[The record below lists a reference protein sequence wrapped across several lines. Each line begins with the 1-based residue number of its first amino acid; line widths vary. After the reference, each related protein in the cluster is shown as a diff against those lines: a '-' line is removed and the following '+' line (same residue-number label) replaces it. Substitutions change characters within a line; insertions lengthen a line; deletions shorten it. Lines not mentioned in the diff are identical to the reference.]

1 MSGPRRPQA
10 SGPVPTQQTPSHSP
24 GTHQPRPRIDPG
36 IDEGTVPGRR
46 GHEPLAD
53 YPTSPPGQW
62 RPPTTISEMVEEP
75 ESSATP
81 TLDEWIGEVGESGV
95 LAAVEALKASVANG
109 TATVLRDKESL
120 QAYWD
125 SRRRQTA

>member
-1 MSGPRRPQA
+1 
-10 SGPVPTQQTPSHSP
+10 
-24 GTHQPRPRIDPG
+24 
-36 IDEGTVPGRR
+36 
-46 GHEPLAD
+46 
-53 YPTSPPGQW
+53 
-62 RPPTTISEMVEEP
+62 MVEEP

-81 TLDEWIGEVGESGV
+81 TLDEWIGDVGESGV

-109 TATVLRDKESL
+109 TARVLRDKESL